1 MNISFW
7 SLEIK
12 NSSKRWIFTEKNG
25 ILIVDKRRIGILY
38 IPRGSSTTLYKK
50 LRETASF
57 GVVCFCLS
65 SYFKLLFTAFPLAS
79 ECKIHGGERH
89 YRVLKN
95 LFFFFSG
102 RERSL

>member
-25 ILIVDKRRIGILY
+25 ILIDDKRRIGILY

-65 SYFKLLFTAFPLAS
+65 SYYKLLFTAFPLAADAKS
-79 ECKIHGGERH
+79 T
-89 YRVLKN
+89 
-95 LFFFFSG
+95 G
-102 RERSL
+102 RASL